1 MTNSKNSTNNSSKS
15 DELYAIAETSGQQFW
30 FEVNRY
36 YDIDRL
42 NAKEKDK
49 ITLEKVL
56 LLKDNDSITIGKPY
70 VKDAKIE
77 LEVVSHKRD
86 KKILV
91 YKMRPK
97 KKTRR
102 KMGHRQELT
111 RVMVKSIKIGKSV
124 PKSSSKKEETVKK
137 ETKPKSEK
145 STNLTI
151 LMAHKKGTGST
162 RNGRDSNSKRL
173 GVKAYGGEKVTAG
186 SILIRQRGTS
196 FLPGINVGKGKDD
209 TLFALKEGTVSFES
223 IKRNLRN
230 RKRVNIVI

>member
-1 MTNSKNSTNNSSKS
+1 MTNSKNSSNNSSKS
-15 DELYAIAETSGQQFW
+15 NELYAIAETSGQQFW
-30 FEVNRY
+30 FEVDRY

-42 NAKEKDK
+42 NAKEKEK

-56 LLKDNDSITIGKPY
+56 LLKDKNSITIGKPY
-70 VKDAKIE
+70 IENAKIE

-111 RVMVKSIKIGKSV
+111 RVIVKSISVVKSS
-124 PKSSSKKEETVKK
+124 PKSSAKKDTVKK

-145 STNLTI
+145 TKN
-151 LMAHKKGTGST
+151 
-162 RNGRDSNSKRL
+162 
-173 GVKAYGGEKVTAG
+173 
-186 SILIRQRGTS
+186 
-196 FLPGINVGKGKDD
+196 
-209 TLFALKEGTVSFES
+209 
-223 IKRNLRN
+223 
-230 RKRVNIVI
+230 

>member
-1 MTNSKNSTNNSSKS
+1 MTNSKKSSNNSKNN
-15 DELYAIAETSGQQFW
+15 ELYAIAETSGQQFW

-42 NAKEKDK
+42 NAKEKEK

-56 LLKDNDSITIGKPY
+56 LLKDKNSITIGKPY

-111 RVMVKSIKIGKSV
+111 RVMVKSIEVGKSA
-124 PKSSSKKEETVKK
+124 PKSSSKKETTKK

-145 STNLTI
+145 STN
-151 LMAHKKGTGST
+151 
-162 RNGRDSNSKRL
+162 
-173 GVKAYGGEKVTAG
+173 
-186 SILIRQRGTS
+186 
-196 FLPGINVGKGKDD
+196 
-209 TLFALKEGTVSFES
+209 
-223 IKRNLRN
+223 
-230 RKRVNIVI
+230 

>member
-1 MTNSKNSTNNSSKS
+1 MTNSKNTTNNSKS
-15 DELYAIAETSGQQFW
+15 NELYAIAETSGQQFW

-49 ITLEKVL
+49 LILEKVL
-56 LLKDNDSITIGKPY
+56 LLKDKNTINIGKPY

-77 LEVVSHKRD
+77 LEVVSHRRD

-111 RVMVKSIKIGKSV
+111 RVMVKSISIGKSS
-124 PKSSSKKEETVKK
+124 PKSSAKKDADKK

-145 STNLTI
+145 TKS
-151 LMAHKKGTGST
+151 
-162 RNGRDSNSKRL
+162 
-173 GVKAYGGEKVTAG
+173 
-186 SILIRQRGTS
+186 
-196 FLPGINVGKGKDD
+196 
-209 TLFALKEGTVSFES
+209 
-223 IKRNLRN
+223 
-230 RKRVNIVI
+230 

>member
-1 MTNSKNSTNNSSKS
+1 MTNSKNSSNHSSKS
-15 DELYAIAETSGQQFW
+15 NSLYAIAETSGQQFW

-49 ITLEKVL
+49 VILENVL
-56 LLKDNDSITIGKPY
+56 LLKDKNTITIGKPY

-86 KKILV
+86 KKIIV

-111 RVMVKSIKIGKSV
+111 RVMVKSISVGKSA
-124 PKSSSKKEETVKK
+124 PKSSAKKEAIKK
-137 ETKPKSEK
+137 ETKPNTEK
-145 STNLTI
+145 TT
-151 LMAHKKGTGST
+151 
-162 RNGRDSNSKRL
+162 D
-173 GVKAYGGEKVTAG
+173 
-186 SILIRQRGTS
+186 
-196 FLPGINVGKGKDD
+196 
-209 TLFALKEGTVSFES
+209 
-223 IKRNLRN
+223 
-230 RKRVNIVI
+230 

>member
-1 MTNSKNSTNNSSKS
+1 MAKSNYQFEPYGVFKDMTNSKNSSKNSSKS
-15 DELYAIAETSGQQFW
+15 SEIYAIAEASGQQFW

-56 LLKDNDSITIGKPY
+56 LLKDKDSITVGNPY

-97 KKTRR
+97 KKTRK

-111 RVMVKSIKIGKSV
+111 RVMVKSISMSKNAS
-124 PKSSSKKEETVKK
+124 KSSSKKDTVKK
-137 ETKPKSEK
+137 EVNSKSEK
-145 STNLTI
+145 FTN
-151 LMAHKKGTGST
+151 
-162 RNGRDSNSKRL
+162 
-173 GVKAYGGEKVTAG
+173 
-186 SILIRQRGTS
+186 
-196 FLPGINVGKGKDD
+196 
-209 TLFALKEGTVSFES
+209 
-223 IKRNLRN
+223 
-230 RKRVNIVI
+230 

>member
-1 MTNSKNSTNNSSKS
+1 MPNTKTSINNSSKS
-15 DELYAIAETSGQQFW
+15 NELYAIAETSGQQFW
-30 FEVNRY
+30 FEINRY

-56 LLKDNDSITIGKPY
+56 LLKDKNNITIGKPY
-70 VKDAKIE
+70 IKDAKIE

-111 RVMVKSIKIGKSV
+111 RVMVKSISIGKSV
-124 PKSSSKKEETVKK
+124 PKSASKKDTVKK
-137 ETKPKSEK
+137 EPKPKSEK
-145 STNLTI
+145 STN
-151 LMAHKKGTGST
+151 
-162 RNGRDSNSKRL
+162 
-173 GVKAYGGEKVTAG
+173 
-186 SILIRQRGTS
+186 
-196 FLPGINVGKGKDD
+196 
-209 TLFALKEGTVSFES
+209 
-223 IKRNLRN
+223 
-230 RKRVNIVI
+230 

>member
-1 MTNSKNSTNNSSKS
+1 MTNSKNSSNNSSKS

-56 LLKDNDSITIGKPY
+56 LLKDKNSITIGKPY
-70 VKDAKIE
+70 IKDAKFE

-86 KKILV
+86 KKIIV

-111 RVMVKSIKIGKSV
+111 RVMVKSISVGKSA
-124 PKSSSKKEETVKK
+124 PKSPSKKVTVKK

-145 STNLTI
+145 S
-151 LMAHKKGTGST
+151 
-162 RNGRDSNSKRL
+162 
-173 GVKAYGGEKVTAG
+173 
-186 SILIRQRGTS
+186 
-196 FLPGINVGKGKDD
+196 
-209 TLFALKEGTVSFES
+209 
-223 IKRNLRN
+223 
-230 RKRVNIVI
+230 

>member
-1 MTNSKNSTNNSSKS
+1 MTNSKNTTNNSKS
-15 DELYAIAETSGQQFW
+15 NELYAIAETSGQQFW
-30 FEVNRY
+30 FEENKY

-56 LLKDNDSITIGKPY
+56 LLKDKDTITIGKPY

-77 LEVVSHKRD
+77 LEVISHRRD

-111 RVMVKSIKIGKSV
+111 RVMVRSITLGKSS
-124 PKSSSKKEETVKK
+124 PKSSTKKDTVKK

-145 STNLTI
+145 STN
-151 LMAHKKGTGST
+151 
-162 RNGRDSNSKRL
+162 
-173 GVKAYGGEKVTAG
+173 
-186 SILIRQRGTS
+186 
-196 FLPGINVGKGKDD
+196 
-209 TLFALKEGTVSFES
+209 
-223 IKRNLRN
+223 
-230 RKRVNIVI
+230 

>member
-1 MTNSKNSTNNSSKS
+1 MTNSKNTTNNSKS
-15 DELYAIAETSGQQFW
+15 NELYAIAETSGQQFW
-30 FEVNRY
+30 FEENKY

-56 LLKDNDSITIGKPY
+56 LLKDKDTITIGKPY
-70 VKDAKIE
+70 VNDAKIE
-77 LEVVSHKRD
+77 LEVISHRRD

-111 RVMVKSIKIGKSV
+111 RVMVKSITLGKSS
-124 PKSSSKKEETVKK
+124 PKSSAKKDTVKK

-145 STNLTI
+145 STN
-151 LMAHKKGTGST
+151 
-162 RNGRDSNSKRL
+162 
-173 GVKAYGGEKVTAG
+173 
-186 SILIRQRGTS
+186 
-196 FLPGINVGKGKDD
+196 
-209 TLFALKEGTVSFES
+209 
-223 IKRNLRN
+223 
-230 RKRVNIVI
+230 

>member
-1 MTNSKNSTNNSSKS
+1 MTNSKNSSNNSSES
-15 DELYAIAETSGQQFW
+15 NELYAIAETSGQQFW
-30 FEVNRY
+30 FEVDRY

-42 NAKEKDK
+42 NAKENDK

-56 LLKDNDSITIGKPY
+56 VLKDNESITIGKPY

-111 RVMVKSIKIGKSV
+111 RVMVKSIKIGKSS

-137 ETKPKSEK
+137 ETKTKSEK
-145 STNLTI
+145 STN
-151 LMAHKKGTGST
+151 
-162 RNGRDSNSKRL
+162 
-173 GVKAYGGEKVTAG
+173 
-186 SILIRQRGTS
+186 
-196 FLPGINVGKGKDD
+196 
-209 TLFALKEGTVSFES
+209 
-223 IKRNLRN
+223 
-230 RKRVNIVI
+230 

>member
-1 MTNSKNSTNNSSKS
+1 MANSKNSSNNSAKNN
-15 DELYAIAETSGQQFW
+15 ELYAIAETSGQQFW
-30 FEVNRY
+30 FEIDRY

-56 LLKDNDSITIGKPY
+56 LLKDNNSITIGKPY
-70 VKDAKIE
+70 IKNAKIE

-111 RVMVKSIKIGKSV
+111 RVMVRSISLGNSS
-124 PKSSSKKEETVKK
+124 PKSSSKKDSVKK
-137 ETKPKSEK
+137 EAKPKSEK
-145 STNLTI
+145 STN
-151 LMAHKKGTGST
+151 
-162 RNGRDSNSKRL
+162 
-173 GVKAYGGEKVTAG
+173 
-186 SILIRQRGTS
+186 
-196 FLPGINVGKGKDD
+196 
-209 TLFALKEGTVSFES
+209 
-223 IKRNLRN
+223 
-230 RKRVNIVI
+230 

>member
-1 MTNSKNSTNNSSKS
+1 MTNSKNTTNDSKS
-15 DELYAIAETSGQQFW
+15 NELYAIAETSGQQFW
-30 FEVNRY
+30 FEENKY

-42 NAKEKDK
+42 NAKEKDN

-56 LLKDNDSITIGKPY
+56 LLKDKNSITIGKPY

-77 LEVVSHKRD
+77 LEVVSHRRD

-111 RVMVKSIKIGKSV
+111 RVMVKSITLGKSS
-124 PKSSSKKEETVKK
+124 PKSSAKKDTVKK

-145 STNLTI
+145 STN
-151 LMAHKKGTGST
+151 
-162 RNGRDSNSKRL
+162 
-173 GVKAYGGEKVTAG
+173 
-186 SILIRQRGTS
+186 
-196 FLPGINVGKGKDD
+196 
-209 TLFALKEGTVSFES
+209 
-223 IKRNLRN
+223 
-230 RKRVNIVI
+230 

>member
-1 MTNSKNSTNNSSKS
+1 MTNSKKSSNNSKNN
-15 DELYAIAETSGQQFW
+15 ELYAIAETSGQQFW

-56 LLKDNDSITIGKPY
+56 VLKDKESIIIGKPY

-77 LEVVSHKRD
+77 LEVVSHKRG

-97 KKTRR
+97 KKTRK

-111 RVMVKSIKIGKSV
+111 RVMVKSISICKSA
-124 PKSSSKKEETVKK
+124 PKSSSKKETIKK
-137 ETKPKSEK
+137 ETKPKSVK
-145 STNLTI
+145 STN
-151 LMAHKKGTGST
+151 
-162 RNGRDSNSKRL
+162 
-173 GVKAYGGEKVTAG
+173 
-186 SILIRQRGTS
+186 
-196 FLPGINVGKGKDD
+196 
-209 TLFALKEGTVSFES
+209 
-223 IKRNLRN
+223 
-230 RKRVNIVI
+230 

>member
-1 MTNSKNSTNNSSKS
+1 MTKTKTSSSNSSKNN
-15 DELYAIAETSGQQFW
+15 ELYAIAETSGQQFW

-56 LLKDNDSITIGKPY
+56 LLKDNDSITVGKPY
-70 VKDAKIE
+70 VKNAKIE

-111 RVMVKSIKIGKSV
+111 RVMVKSISIGKST
-124 PKSSSKKEETVKK
+124 PKSSSKKETVKK

-145 STNLTI
+145 STN
-151 LMAHKKGTGST
+151 
-162 RNGRDSNSKRL
+162 
-173 GVKAYGGEKVTAG
+173 
-186 SILIRQRGTS
+186 
-196 FLPGINVGKGKDD
+196 
-209 TLFALKEGTVSFES
+209 
-223 IKRNLRN
+223 
-230 RKRVNIVI
+230 

>member
-1 MTNSKNSTNNSSKS
+1 MTNSKNSSNNSKGN
-15 DELYAIAETSGQQFW
+15 ELYAIAETSGQQFW

-56 LLKDNDSITIGKPY
+56 LLKDKDSISVGKPY

-111 RVMVKSIKIGKSV
+111 RVMVKSITIGNST
-124 PKSSSKKEETVKK
+124 PKSSSKKEETIKK

-145 STNLTI
+145 STN
-151 LMAHKKGTGST
+151 
-162 RNGRDSNSKRL
+162 
-173 GVKAYGGEKVTAG
+173 
-186 SILIRQRGTS
+186 
-196 FLPGINVGKGKDD
+196 
-209 TLFALKEGTVSFES
+209 
-223 IKRNLRN
+223 
-230 RKRVNIVI
+230 

>member
-1 MTNSKNSTNNSSKS
+1 MTNSKNTTNNSKS
-15 DELYAIAETSGQQFW
+15 NELYAIAETSGQQFW
-30 FEVNRY
+30 FEENKY

-56 LLKDNDSITIGKPY
+56 LFKDKNSITIGKPY
-70 VKDAKIE
+70 IKDAKIE
-77 LEVVSHKRD
+77 LEVVSHRRD

-111 RVMVKSIKIGKSV
+111 RVMVKSITLGKSS
-124 PKSSSKKEETVKK
+124 PKSSAKKDTVKK

-145 STNLTI
+145 STN
-151 LMAHKKGTGST
+151 
-162 RNGRDSNSKRL
+162 
-173 GVKAYGGEKVTAG
+173 
-186 SILIRQRGTS
+186 
-196 FLPGINVGKGKDD
+196 
-209 TLFALKEGTVSFES
+209 
-223 IKRNLRN
+223 
-230 RKRVNIVI
+230 

>member
-1 MTNSKNSTNNSSKS
+1 MTNSKTSSSNSPKNN
-15 DELYAIAETSGQQFW
+15 ELYAIAETSGQQFW

-56 LLKDNDSITIGKPY
+56 LLKDKNTITIGKPY

-97 KKTRR
+97 KKTRK

-111 RVMVKSIKIGKSV
+111 RVMVKSIAIGKSA
-124 PKSSSKKEETVKK
+124 PKSSSKKETTKK

-145 STNLTI
+145 STN
-151 LMAHKKGTGST
+151 
-162 RNGRDSNSKRL
+162 
-173 GVKAYGGEKVTAG
+173 
-186 SILIRQRGTS
+186 
-196 FLPGINVGKGKDD
+196 
-209 TLFALKEGTVSFES
+209 
-223 IKRNLRN
+223 
-230 RKRVNIVI
+230 

>member
-1 MTNSKNSTNNSSKS
+1 MTNSKNTTNNSKS
-15 DELYAIAETSGQQFW
+15 NELYAIAETSGQQFW
-30 FEVNRY
+30 FEENKY

-56 LLKDNDSITIGKPY
+56 LLKDKNSITVGKPY

-77 LEVVSHKRD
+77 LEVVSHRRD
-86 KKILV
+86 KKIIV

-111 RVMVKSIKIGKSV
+111 RVMVKSIKIGKST
-124 PKSSSKKEETVKK
+124 PKSSSKKEAVKK

-145 STNLTI
+145 S
-151 LMAHKKGTGST
+151 
-162 RNGRDSNSKRL
+162 
-173 GVKAYGGEKVTAG
+173 
-186 SILIRQRGTS
+186 
-196 FLPGINVGKGKDD
+196 KD
-209 TLFALKEGTVSFES
+209 
-223 IKRNLRN
+223 
-230 RKRVNIVI
+230 

>member
-1 MTNSKNSTNNSSKS
+1 MTNSKNSSNNSSKK

-30 FEVNRY
+30 FEVDKY

-49 ITLEKVL
+49 ITLDKIL
-56 LLKDNDSITIGKPY
+56 LLKDKNSIEIGKPY

-86 KKILV
+86 KKIIV

-111 RVMVKSIKIGKSV
+111 RVMVKSISIGKSN
-124 PKSSSKKEETVKK
+124 PKPSSKKETVKK
-137 ETKPKSEK
+137 DTKPKSVK
-145 STNLTI
+145 STN
-151 LMAHKKGTGST
+151 
-162 RNGRDSNSKRL
+162 
-173 GVKAYGGEKVTAG
+173 
-186 SILIRQRGTS
+186 
-196 FLPGINVGKGKDD
+196 
-209 TLFALKEGTVSFES
+209 
-223 IKRNLRN
+223 
-230 RKRVNIVI
+230 